1 MSERRLE
8 QLNISGTAG
17 VTSHGGSALT
27 YQDVSEIMPSEKE
40 IK

>member
-1 MSERRLE
+1 MSERRL
-8 QLNISGTAG
+8 QQISLSGMAG
-17 VTSHGGSALT
+17 VTSHQGSALT